1 MVRLSEIAGLGQSAT
16 SRRYAITSLDEAR
29 ASLAHPVLGPRLL
42 ESATVVAASDASSA
56 AQLLDGID
64 AHKLRSSMTLFLG
77 AAPAKQV
84 FAEVLDRFSDATA
97 DPATDALR

>member
-1 MVRLSEIAGLGQSAT
+1 
-16 SRRYAITSLDEAR
+16 
-29 ASLAHPVLGPRLL
+29 VLGPRLL

-97 DPATDALR
+97 DPATDALLCGHSRSTGPWRILEIRRYYLAGNRPVRRYRSA

>member
-1 MVRLSEIAGLGQSAT
+1 MVRLSAVAGLGQSAT
-16 SRRYAITSLDEAR
+16 SRRYAITSLGEAR
-29 ASLAHPVLGPRLL
+29 AYLAQSRARPAPAGVRD
-42 ESATVVAASDASSA
+42 VVTASDASSA

-64 AHKLRSSMTLFLG
+64 AHKLRSSMTLFLR

-97 DPATDALR
+97 DPATDALL